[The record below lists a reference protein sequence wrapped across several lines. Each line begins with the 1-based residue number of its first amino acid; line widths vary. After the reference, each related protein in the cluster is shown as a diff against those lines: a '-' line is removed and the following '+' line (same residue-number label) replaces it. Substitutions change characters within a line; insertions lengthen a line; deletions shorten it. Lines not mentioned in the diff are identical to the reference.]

1 MALNVKIYNQAGK
14 ETGELELSRKVFG
27 VGWKPQLVHEVAEA
41 QRSSRRRRVA
51 KVKDRAEVRGGGRKP
66 WRQKGTGRARH
77 GSIRSP
83 LWVGGGVT
91 HGPTAERSY
100 EKKVNK
106 KARRQAFLSALSR
119 KLAEGEILFL
129 DRLEITDGKTK
140 KGAEIMRNLS
150 KVGGFENLNLKK
162 TLVLL
167 PRAEGSSIRALRN
180 LENVEVWEAR
190 NSNLSGLL
198 SHKFVLLP
206 QESVKVLEN
215 TFAP

>member
-1 MALNVKIYNQAGK
+1 MALNVKIYNQAGR

-27 VGWKPQLVHEVAEA
+27 VRWKPQLVHEVVEA
-41 QRSSRRRRVA
+41 QRSSRRRQVA

-91 HGPTAERSY
+91 HGPTAERTY

-119 KLAEGEILFL
+119 KLTEGEILFL
-129 DRLEITDGKTK
+129 DRLELPEGKTK
-140 KGAEIMRNLS
+140 NGAEIMRNLS

-167 PRAEGSSIRALRN
+167 PRAERNSIKALRN
-180 LENVEVWEAR
+180 LENVEVAEAR

-198 SHKFVLLP
+198 SHKFILLP

-215 TFAP
+215 TFAK

>member
-1 MALNVKIYNQAGK
+1 
-14 ETGELELSRKVFG
+14 
-27 VGWKPQLVHEVAEA
+27 
-41 QRSSRRRRVA
+41 
-51 KVKDRAEVRGGGRKP
+51 
-66 WRQKGTGRARH
+66 
-77 GSIRSP
+77 
-83 LWVGGGVT
+83 
-91 HGPTAERSY
+91 
-100 EKKVNK
+100 
-106 KARRQAFLSALSR
+106 
-119 KLAEGEILFL
+119 
-129 DRLEITDGKTK
+129 
-140 KGAEIMRNLS
+140 MRNLS

-167 PRAEGSSIRALRN
+167 PRAEQSSIRALRN

>member
-1 MALNVKIYNQAGK
+1 MALQVKIYDQAGQ
-14 ETGELELSRKVFG
+14 EAGELELSEKIFR
-27 VGWKPQLVHEVAEA
+27 VGWKPRLVHEVAEA

-66 WRQKGTGRARH
+66 WRQKGTGRARA

-91 HGPTAERSY
+91 HGPTAERTY
-100 EKKVNK
+100 EKKINK
-106 KARRQAFLSALSR
+106 KARRQALLSALSR

-129 DRLEITDGKTK
+129 DRLEVLEGKTK
-140 KGAEIMRNLS
+140 RGAEIMKNLS
-150 KVGGFENLNLKK
+150 KVEGFKNLNLKK

-167 PRAEGSSIRALRN
+167 PRAEKSSIKALRN
-180 LENVEVWEAR
+180 LKNVEVREAR
-190 NSNLSGLL
+190 NSNLSELL
-198 SHKFVLLP
+198 SHKFILLP

-215 TFAP
+215 TFAK